1 MMDEMRRDRDPRE
14 EAQERVFNDWLNKRA
29 DKMDLKIQD
38 MIAWAQQE
46 IERNFPRTPEGHAR
60 LVLERIDVN
69 ILSARDSLIELKTKV
84 PATHGILRT
93 ELQGLIMELDQT
105 LHTIKRIKDGLET

>member
-1 MMDEMRRDRDPRE
+1 MDDMKRERDPRE
-14 EAQERVFNDWLNKRA
+14 EAQERVFNDWLSRRA

-46 IERNFPRTPEGHAR
+46 IEKNFPTTPEGHAR
-60 LVLERIDVN
+60 LTLDRIDAN
-69 ILSARDSLIELKTKV
+69 ILTARDSLVELKNKT

-93 ELQGLIMELDQT
+93 EIQGLIMELDQT
-105 LHTIKRIKDGLET
+105 LHTIKRIKDGLES